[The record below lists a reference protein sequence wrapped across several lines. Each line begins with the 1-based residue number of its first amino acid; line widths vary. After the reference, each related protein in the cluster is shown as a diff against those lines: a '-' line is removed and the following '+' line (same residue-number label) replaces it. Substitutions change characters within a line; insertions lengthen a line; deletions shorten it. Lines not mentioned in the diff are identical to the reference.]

1 MSNHGH
7 LHGHSAE
14 ETSPSSLNMLQQ
26 QILTLHARGT
36 VASLVSSL
44 RLLESVTLES
54 MVTFNRLGLWRHF
67 LFRWALRSCEH
78 SPSALDDQAIEQLV
92 QKMGKFFPKQYNS
105 TEMGIPAVYPSAI
118 NSGKGAR
125 EVSMFG
131 HSFDSFYHVCAKAS
145 D

>member
-1 MSNHGH
+1 
-7 LHGHSAE
+7 
-14 ETSPSSLNMLQQ
+14 
-26 QILTLHARGT
+26 
-36 VASLVSSL
+36 VL
-44 RLLESVTLES
+44 RLGSQPGANDHIDE
-54 MVTFNRLGLWRHF
+54 
-67 LFRWALRSCEH
+67 A
-78 SPSALDDQAIEQLV
+78 DDQAIEQLV